1 MAEDVKPTRKNLMA
15 IEDRI
20 ELSERGH
27 DTLEQKRDGL
37 IMEFMDILDQ
47 AQDVRANLNQDY
59 ERAQNKINMARAMEG
74 DVAVR
79 GAASALKEYPEIT
92 TQSKNIMGVVV
103 PQIESSRVK
112 KSLDQRGYGL
122 LGSSARIDE
131 AADAYE
137 ELLESIILAAEV
149 ETAMKKML
157 EEIETTKRRVNA
169 LEFKLLPELYEN
181 QEYIEQKLEEQERE
195 EIFRLKKIKA
205 KKEEEEKEEAPE
217 EEAEEERPKS
227 PVALM
232 GSSPYSLEDDL
243 QRVAD
248 YAPEGGG
255 DVVRPLSGRPPAAS
269 PRNEPGAG
277 DCRSDCTRPRHRRA
291 TVRRG
296 RSRARFPT
304 PTARGPAGAARRTAR
319 LARDAPRGVTATGA
333 SRARGRRPAAGT
345 GPPRR
350 QLRRGGPR
358 RPRSPPSATRRCCER
373 TGRPFHPR
381 SRDGSNVARFGGV
394 RGGSHRQRVLRAEEE
409 ALRRRWSTGGCRR
422 CHRTRRRAVRLS
434 RSRW

>member
-47 AQDVRANLNQDY
+47 AQDVRSDLSADY
-59 ERAQNKINMARAMEG
+59 ERAQRKINMARAMEG

-79 GAASALKEYPEIT
+79 GAAAALKEHPEIT

-112 KSLDQRGYGL
+112 KTLDQRGYGL

-137 ELLESIILAAEV
+137 ELLETIILAAEV

-169 LEFKLLPELYEN
+169 LEFKLLPDLYEN

-195 EIFRLKKIKA
+195 EIFRLKKIKN
-205 KKEEEEKEEAPE
+205 KKEAEEKAEAE
-217 EEAEEERPKS
+217 AEKEAAEEAER
-227 PVALM
+227 
-232 GSSPYSLEDDL
+232 
-243 QRVAD
+243 
-248 YAPEGGG
+248 
-255 DVVRPLSGRPPAAS
+255 
-269 PRNEPGAG
+269 
-277 DCRSDCTRPRHRRA
+277 
-291 TVRRG
+291 
-296 RSRARFPT
+296 
-304 PTARGPAGAARRTAR
+304 
-319 LARDAPRGVTATGA
+319 VTA
-333 SRARGRRPAAGT
+333 
-345 GPPRR
+345 
-350 QLRRGGPR
+350 
-358 RPRSPPSATRRCCER
+358 
-373 TGRPFHPR
+373 
-381 SRDGSNVARFGGV
+381 DD
-394 RGGSHRQRVLRAEEE
+394 
-409 ALRRRWSTGGCRR
+409 
-422 CHRTRRRAVRLS
+422 
-434 RSRW
+434 

>member
-47 AQDVRANLNQDY
+47 AQDVRSELSDDY
-59 ERAQNKINMARAMEG
+59 QNAQHKINMARAMEG

-79 GAASALKEYPEIT
+79 GAAAALKEHPEIT

-103 PQIESSRVK
+103 PQIESSRVR

-137 ELLESIILAAEV
+137 ELLETIILAAEV

-169 LEFKLLPELYEN
+169 LEFKLLPDLYEN
-181 QEYIEQKLEEQERE
+181 KEYIEQKLEEQERE

-205 KKEEEEKEEAPE
+205 KKEEEEKKAR
-217 EEAEEERPKS
+217 EAEAAAAESDEVERVS
-227 PVALM
+227 A
-232 GSSPYSLEDDL
+232 DD
-243 QRVAD
+243 
-248 YAPEGGG
+248 
-255 DVVRPLSGRPPAAS
+255 
-269 PRNEPGAG
+269 
-277 DCRSDCTRPRHRRA
+277 
-291 TVRRG
+291 
-296 RSRARFPT
+296 
-304 PTARGPAGAARRTAR
+304 
-319 LARDAPRGVTATGA
+319 
-333 SRARGRRPAAGT
+333 
-345 GPPRR
+345 
-350 QLRRGGPR
+350 
-358 RPRSPPSATRRCCER
+358 
-373 TGRPFHPR
+373 
-381 SRDGSNVARFGGV
+381 
-394 RGGSHRQRVLRAEEE
+394 
-409 ALRRRWSTGGCRR
+409 
-422 CHRTRRRAVRLS
+422 
-434 RSRW
+434 